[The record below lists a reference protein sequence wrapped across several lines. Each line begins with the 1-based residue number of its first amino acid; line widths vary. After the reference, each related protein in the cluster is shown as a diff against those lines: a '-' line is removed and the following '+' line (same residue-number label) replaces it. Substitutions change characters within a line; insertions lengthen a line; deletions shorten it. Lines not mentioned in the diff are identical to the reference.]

1 MKPRPLPAPVPI
13 RAVMPLGGWTS
24 CLPPVRR
31 VRQAPAVPVQDM
43 PQVFTFAL
51 VDVVSE
57 DVSLSKGKAR
67 KAIRK
72 GKVTVNGAVV
82 YDPDMRVDGM
92 ARIVYKP

>member
-1 MKPRPLPAPVPI
+1 MPEPI
-13 RAVMPLGGWTS
+13 RAVMPLGGWSS

-31 VRQAPAVPVQDM
+31 PRQTDSVPLQDM

-57 DVSLSKGKAR
+57 DVKLSKGKAR
-67 KAIRK
+67 KAIAR
-72 GKVTVNGAVV
+72 GQVTVNGVV
-82 YDPDMRVDGM
+82 VHDPDMRVDGM